1 MTWET
6 IKMTCKQPWF
16 LMCFAF
22 SVESIIFLKAYF
34 KFRKIQLHFIT
45 SILWIMGCM
54 LDRPSLMIHAS
65 TYMPFST
72 YHHMNDVI
80 IGHFKN
86 VMIINLLF
94 TLLKNILPPT
104 DLQLALCVSTHFLAI
119 FQGAYS
125 IQFVKGSPSK
135 EVFMPLFILSILSYF
150 SQSIA

>member
-54 LDRPSLMIHAS
+54 LDRPSLMIHVS

-72 YHHMNDVI
+72 YHHINAVI
-80 IGHFKN
+80 IGHFMN
-86 VMIINLLF
+86 LMFINLLF
-94 TLLKNILPPT
+94 TLLKNNFT
-104 DLQLALCVSTHFLAI
+104 SNWFAAGFVCQYTFLSNIPRSI
-119 FQGAYS
+119 FHP
-125 IQFVKGSPSK
+125 IC
-135 EVFMPLFILSILSYF
+135 
-150 SQSIA
+150 